1 MNIVSYDTSK
11 IDNYPENCEE
21 LGNKWY
27 NENYTEFKIGD
38 KVQFIYTLNR
48 DGNTSEQINL
58 YEDMKK
64 EQPIGTISGFEIR
77 KSKINIY
84 DKKCKFLKV
93 EFEDSKFNVANELV
107 DLIPMQFIK
116 VN

>member
-64 EQPIGTISGFEIR
+64 EQPIGTISGFKIR

-84 DKKCKFLKV
+84 DKKLTYLVVDFKDK
-93 EFEDSKFNVANELV
+93 EFNKANELV